1 MKYLFD
7 KILLLDSK
15 KYNKYIEN
23 INSKLYFINNI
34 IKLNNDYLIQI
45 EEKIKSYPNIQY
57 SYLRQQSYFIVIG
70 IENKYNMAKIHANMN
85 IDIDTP
91 MRGRSN
97 MSNTYS
103 SRKLL
108 ANLLQTSFS
117 LYLHNQ

>member
-1 MKYLFD
+1 MKHLFD

-70 IENKYNMAKIHANMN
+70 IENIIWLKFML
-85 IDIDTP
+85 T
-91 MRGRSN
+91 
-97 MSNTYS
+97 
-103 SRKLL
+103 
-108 ANLLQTSFS
+108 
-117 LYLHNQ
+117 

>member
-57 SYLRQQSYFIVIG
+57 SYLR
-70 IENKYNMAKIHANMN
+70 
-85 IDIDTP
+85 
-91 MRGRSN
+91 
-97 MSNTYS
+97 
-103 SRKLL
+103 
-108 ANLLQTSFS
+108 
-117 LYLHNQ
+117 